1 MPKHYLLLFQVILN
15 VWKYIQYS
23 KLRGCLNFRQ
33 SLWLGVQTPAE
44 IPKRDFS
51 CTPRVHY
58 LPNYQESCGKNT
70 ALSARI
76 TYSRLEVF
84 DVVMK
89 KIVSCLYD
97 ITCKDNDPELLY
109 NQEYK
114 NEAFIRYGSMVCK
127 GGVVVRALVP
137 HQCRPGLNPGFHA
150 LFELS

>member
-1 MPKHYLLLFQVILN
+1 MVR
-15 VWKYIQYS
+15 S
-23 KLRGCLNFRQ
+23 TGA
-33 SLWLGVQTPAE
+33 AE
-44 IPKRDFS
+44 IPQRDFS

-58 LPNYQESCGKNT
+58 KPNYQESCGKNT
-70 ALSARI
+70 TLSAGI

-89 KIVSCLYD
+89 KSVSCLCD

-127 GGVVVRALVP
+127 GGAVVRTLVP
-137 HQCRPGLNPGFHA
+137 HQCRPGSNPGFHA
-150 LFELS
+150 LCELR